1 MEKIYALISKL
12 AISSKLSKDEIES
25 YLKSGLFKVVHYNKN
40 SIVHLEGEHCSKLEV
55 IISGKIVV
63 DRIDEMGNLLTIAEF
78 FSDDVLGGNLLFST
92 APYYPLTVTAKNP
105 SAVLEIEKE
114 LLFKL
119 CSTNSNFLRFFLGI
133 ISDQAF
139 MLGDKIRRYVNRTI
153 REQILDLLERECKI
167 QNSNRIQLG
176 ITKKALAERIGVQRT
191 SLSRELAK
199 MKADGLIDFDDK
211 TITLLK

>member
-78 FSDDVLGGNLLFST
+78 F
-92 APYYPLTVTAKNP
+92 
-105 SAVLEIEKE
+105 
-114 LLFKL
+114 
-119 CSTNSNFLRFFLGI
+119 
-133 ISDQAF
+133 
-139 MLGDKIRRYVNRTI
+139 
-153 REQILDLLERECKI
+153 
-167 QNSNRIQLG
+167 
-176 ITKKALAERIGVQRT
+176 
-191 SLSRELAK
+191 
-199 MKADGLIDFDDK
+199 
-211 TITLLK
+211 